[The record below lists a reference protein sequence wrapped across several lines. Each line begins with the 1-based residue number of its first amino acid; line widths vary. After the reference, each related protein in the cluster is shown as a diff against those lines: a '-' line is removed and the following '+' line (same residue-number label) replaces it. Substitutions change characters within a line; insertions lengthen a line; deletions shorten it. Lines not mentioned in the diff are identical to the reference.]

1 MPNATG
7 AKRGAWN
14 HGNALFREEAFGEDL
29 IGEAG

>member
-7 AKRGAWN
+7 AKRGAWD
-14 HGNALFREEAFGEDL
+14 HSNALFREEALGEDL